1 MGFLTVL
8 SYVLLSFLVGFFL
21 ITLPSGIFLFP
32 SYLRSDAFSGLPLS
46 SRAIL
51 ILTGFLIILLCLRY
65 IQKIIS
71 GSRKNKSISFES
83 REGEVNITLIA
94 IEDMLKKMLDSRD
107 EVSHTKVK
115 VGLRKKMIAVQI
127 KGYLN
132 YQVNLVDF
140 TKDIQEKVKE
150 KLQVL
155 LGQDKKV
162 QVNLQI
168 RKIAVSEENNQDKGQ
183 DPEIPFRNYE

>member
-8 SYVLLSFLVGFFL
+8 TYVLLSFLVGIFL
-21 ITLPSGIFLFP
+21 ITLPSGIVLLP
-32 SYLRSDAFSGLPLS
+32 NYLRHDAFSGLPFS
-46 SRAIL
+46 SRIAL
-51 ILTGFLIILLCLRY
+51 ILTGFVVILLCLRY
-65 IQKIIS
+65 IQKMVS

-83 REGEVNITLIA
+83 KEGEVNITLVA
-94 IEDMLKKMLDSRD
+94 IEDMLKKMLESRD

-115 VGLRKKMIAVQI
+115 VGLKKKMVEVKI

-140 TKDIQEKVKE
+140 TRDIQEKVKE

-168 RKIAVSEENNQDKGQ
+168 RKIAVSEENGQDKEQ

>member
-8 SYVLLSFLVGFFL
+8 TYILLSFLVGIFL
-21 ITLPSGIFLFP
+21 ITLPSGIVLLP
-32 SYLRSDAFSGLPLS
+32 NYLRHDAFSGLPFS
-46 SRAIL
+46 SRISL
-51 ILTGFLIILLCLRY
+51 ILTGFVVILLCLRY
-65 IQKIIS
+65 VQKMVS

-83 REGEVNITLIA
+83 KEGEVNITLVA
-94 IEDMLKKMLDSRD
+94 IEDMLKKMLESRD

-115 VGLRKKMIAVQI
+115 VGLKKKMIEVKI

-140 TKDIQEKVKE
+140 TRDIQEKVKE

-168 RKIAVSEENNQDKGQ
+168 RKIAVSEENSQDTEQ